1 MGIDSLYPIIHV
13 IFQCFVTLHFTDVS
27 VLSLFG
33 FIISINVINLP
44 YPLMTGTT
52 NYKVSCFNQLH
63 SFVSQI

>member
-13 IFQCFVTLHFTDVS
+13 KFQCFVTLHFTDVR

-33 FIISINVINLP
+33 FIISINVINLL

-52 NYKVSCFNQLH
+52 NYKVSCLINFIL
-63 SFVSQI
+63 SFL